1 MDNTTWLITVSLSIC
16 IVVFAI
22 AAVAGSLYGI
32 LVWYPRYRQKKVD
45 ALKSTGRQGE
55 ATIIRLPDHEL
66 GPPPGRSSVFTMV
79 PIGLEIRVLGLDI
92 YEVDKIFT
100 IPTHALSRL
109 EVGKTVAVWVDPRD
123 PRNHDKIAID
133 IQ

>member
-1 MDNTTWLITVSLSIC
+1 MDNTTLIVTSVASLC
-16 IVVFAI
+16 IVIFAI
-22 AAVAGSLYGI
+22 VAVAGSLYGI
-32 LVWYPRYRQKKVD
+32 LVWYPRYRQQKVD
-45 ALKSTGRQGE
+45 ELKKAGRQGE
-55 ATIIRLPDHEL
+55 ATIIRLPGHEL
-66 GPPPGRSSVFTMV
+66 GPPPGRSSVFTRL

-123 PRNHDKIAID
+123 PRNHDKIVID
-133 IQ
+133 IK